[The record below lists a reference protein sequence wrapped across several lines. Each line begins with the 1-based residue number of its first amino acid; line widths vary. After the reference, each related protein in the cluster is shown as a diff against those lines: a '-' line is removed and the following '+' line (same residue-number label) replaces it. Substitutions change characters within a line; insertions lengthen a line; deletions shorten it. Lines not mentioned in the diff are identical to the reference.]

1 MKIAFCFLTIN
12 NLETELFYKE
22 FFKNAFN
29 YNIYINSKNNN
40 NNSYFKNY
48 VLNPSYKTL
57 NKTDISIIYAI
68 HYLFQKAY
76 NDDNENSIFVF
87 LCGNNIPL
95 CSYKELYNK
104 IINLKEPL
112 IKTFDYNKKE
122 RYYQLHPLLQKEYHY
137 NNFIKQH
144 PNMILTREYIKLF
157 LDNSFYIPLF
167 KNIQCSDEH
176 YFINILKI
184 LKKDYINY
192 QMMFCNFD
200 KNRTQALIFKN
211 INIDFINYLKQN
223 NYLFLRKINNKTVF
237 DKKIINILY
246 NND

>member
-12 NLETELFYKE
+12 NIETELFYKE
-22 FFKNAFN
+22 FFKNAFD
-29 YNIYINSKNNN
+29 YNIYINSKNNI
-40 NNSYFKNY
+40 NNSYFINKS
-48 VLNPSYKTL
+48 LNPCYKTE
-57 NKTDISIIYAI
+57 NKTHISIIYAI

-76 NDDNENSIFVF
+76 NDIENSIFVF

-95 CSYKELYNK
+95 YSYKEFYDKMIHLNK
-104 IINLKEPL
+104 PL

-122 RYYQLHPLLQKEYHY
+122 RYYQLHPLLQKQY
-137 NNFIKQH
+137 NYNHFTKQH
-144 PNMILTREYIKLF
+144 PNMILPREYIKLF

-167 KNIQCSDEH
+167 KNMQCSDEH
-176 YFINILKI
+176 YFINILKL

-192 QMMFCNFD
+192 QIMFCNFD
-200 KNRTQALIFKN
+200 KNRTQALTFKN
-211 INIDFINYLKQN
+211 INMDFINYLKQN
-223 NYLFLRKINNKTVF
+223 HYLFLRKIDNKSVF